1 MFILKDNYYLYIE
14 NIKALNLNLIK
25 KRNKFIVIYRNN
37 NKHVNINQ
45 LKKFRNE
52 CKKRSIKFYVAND
65 LNTAVNCKADG
76 LYLSSYNRKHYN
88 IRFIKNSLKII
99 GSAHNIKEIY
109 EKRKQNCKNIVLSR
123 LFKTDYKN
131 KKGHLGIIKFNFMA
145 INSKEKLIPLGGI
158 RQKNL
163 NSLKITKSNSLAI
176 LSEVKKKPAIIRRL
190 F

>member
-88 IRFIKNSLKII
+88 IRFIKNLS
-99 GSAHNIKEIY
+99 
-109 EKRKQNCKNIVLSR
+109 IV
-123 LFKTDYKN
+123 
-131 KKGHLGIIKFNFMA
+131 
-145 INSKEKLIPLGGI
+145 
-158 RQKNL
+158 
-163 NSLKITKSNSLAI
+163 
-176 LSEVKKKPAIIRRL
+176 
-190 F
+190 